1 MKKLI
6 LFSLIAAVL
15 ALMPFALAAN
25 AYELEEFSKERPM
38 QAIIMEVGD
47 IVDFNLMDGTH
58 RLRLKEIAASGNSI
72 KLNVY
77 PFSNEASM
85 AQAIPFFGL
94 DNIVKVDLDQDGT
107 DDVLLDIHEIKEGR
121 VTLIVASTQYTDEF
135 NAEQALPE
143 ITGAPETQG
152 VVKEQKDYTKTYW
165 VIAIAVILLAAL
177 LYSRAIKAKGKKAEH
192 NEEKAEKPHK
202 KKAEE

>member
-1 MKKLI
+1 MRKLI

-15 ALMPFALAAN
+15 ALMPFAFAAN
-25 AYELEEFSKERPM
+25 AYELEEFSKENPM
-38 QAIIMEVGD
+38 QAIILESGD
-47 IVDFNLMDGTH
+47 IVDFNLMEGTH
-58 RLRLKEIAASGNSI
+58 RLRLKEIAQSEESI

-94 DNIVKVDLDQDGT
+94 ENVVKVDLNQDGT
-107 DDVLLDIHEIKEGR
+107 DDVLLDIYEIKEGR
-121 VTLIVASTQYTDEF
+121 VTLIVASAQYIEEI
-135 NAEQALPE
+135 NAENALPE

-165 VIAIAVILLAAL
+165 AIAIAVVLLGVL
-177 LYSRAIKAKGKKAEH
+177 LYARAIKAKGKKAKH

-202 KKAEE
+202 KHKEE